1 MASPFAQAL
10 AAAEPAFDEHMGD
23 QVQITP
29 MRSGDFA
36 RLPDP
41 DRPAFD
47 VVALVSSDDQAST
60 DVPKLAARVVMENWI
75 VEVRR
80 SQLAGRLVRKG
91 DEMILLDEQDS
102 PRVVVNHVERLDRE
116 RMSFVCAP
124 VSD

>member
-1 MASPFAQAL
+1 MASPFAVAL
-10 AAAEPAFDEHMGD
+10 AAAEPAFDDHMGD
-23 QVQITP
+23 AVQITP
-29 MRSGDFA
+29 MRSGDFE

-60 DVPKLAARVVMENWI
+60 DVPKLGARVVMENWI

-80 SQLAGRLVRKG
+80 EQLAGRRVQKG
-91 DEMILLDEQDS
+91 DEMILLDEENS
-102 PRVVVNHVERLDRE
+102 PRVVVNHIERLDRG
-116 RMSFVCAP
+116 RMCFVCAP